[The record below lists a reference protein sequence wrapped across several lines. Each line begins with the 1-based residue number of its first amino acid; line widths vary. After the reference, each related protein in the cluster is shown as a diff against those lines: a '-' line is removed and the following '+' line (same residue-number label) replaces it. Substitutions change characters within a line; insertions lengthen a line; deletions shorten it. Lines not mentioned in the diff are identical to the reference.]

1 MKVLVAKRVN
11 ENKLRYYNGKMF
23 VVGKSRAVDISIR
36 NSEENIQIFIKALY
50 DYLETTAEKGTIEYY
65 VMEI

>member
-11 ENKLRYYNGKMF
+11 ENKLRYCNGKMF
-23 VVGKSRAVDISIR
+23 VVGKNRAIDISIR
-36 NSEENIQIFIKALY
+36 NSEETIQNFINALY
-50 DYLETTAEKGTIEYY
+50 EYLETTSEKGTIEYY